1 MSAIKRERQYQ
12 AYQALKQLT
21 DAAGETM
28 KQIAYDQFDHIDWQ
42 ETCRLHRE
50 VFERWIIY
58 AQAQG
63 QLLSS
68 PNSDTLSAM
77 PQAVGDCLPR
87 RRGC

>member
-1 MSAIKRERQYQ
+1 MSATKRERQYQ
-12 AYQALKQLT
+12 AYQALKQLS

-28 KQIAYDQFDHIDWQ
+28 KQIAYEQFDHIDWQ

-68 PNSDTLSAM
+68 PNADMPSAL
-77 PQAVGDCLPR
+77 PQSVDGRLPT

>member
-1 MSAIKRERQYQ
+1 MSATKRERQYQ
-12 AYQALKQLT
+12 AYQALKQLS

-68 PNSDTLSAM
+68 PNSDTLSAL
-77 PQAVGDCLPR
+77 PQSVGGCLPT